1 LLFSIIITYTQCTVL
16 LVPSYS
22 KNDSFDVSKIGKSG
36 RSNISQHPCPMD
48 NCCKDLKR
56 LVENLQVSFTSLNHS
71 ISQMTEDQNEKISK
85 AERSVQTQ
93 EEEVRKLKNDTQQM
107 RQAINYLKKS
117 VSNLRTDQ
125 KKLKEQNE
133 KLTVAQQRLYRSLED
148 LKQKVDTLE
157 TIQKANKQYIQELFE
172 QTQNLNSTASTLESS
187 MAQLKSETEQFKIT
201 TNITIAFLQASLA
214 KQMDNTKHL
223 YDELKISMFEQSANL
238 SAAMTNFVENNATMF
253 LYFTAQ
259 MKALEDKISDVTH
272 TQVAGIRVN
281 PILFAVTMTVFV
293 VLFVLV
299 IMFSKAYLQ
308 KINTEYYFHEL
319 HGGLGDLEH

>member
-16 LVPSYS
+16 LVSSYS
-22 KNDSFDVSKIGKSG
+22 KNDSFDVSKIEK
-36 RSNISQHPCPMD
+36 CD

-56 LVENLQVSFTSLNHS
+56 LIENLQDSFTSLNHS
-71 ISQMTEDQNEKISK
+71 ISQMIEDQNEKISK

-93 EEEVRKLKNDTQQM
+93 EEEVRKLTNDTQQM
-107 RQAINYLKKS
+107 RQAIKYLKKS
-117 VSNLRTDQ
+117 VSDLRTDQ
-125 KKLKEQNE
+125 KKLREQNE
-133 KLTVAQQRLYRSLED
+133 KLTAAQQRLNVSLED
-148 LKQKVDTLE
+148 LKRKVDTLE
-157 TIQKANKQYIQELFE
+157 TIQKANNQSIHALFE
-172 QTQNLNSTASTLESS
+172 QTQNLNSTANTLETSIE
-187 MAQLKSETEQFKIT
+187 QLKSETEQFKIT
-201 TNITIAFLQASLA
+201 TNITISRLQASLQ

-223 YDELKISMFEQSANL
+223 YDELKISMIEQSANL
-238 SAAMTNFVENNATMF
+238 SAAMTNVVENNATIF

-259 MKALEDKISDVTH
+259 MKALEDKINDVTR

-293 VLFVLV
+293 VLFLLV
-299 IMFSKAYLQ
+299 IMFAKTYLQ